1 MAKQVRSGRDPI
13 VASAVRHFTE
23 RGYHGTS
30 MRDIA
35 AGAGVTVAS
44 IYHHF
49 DSKQAVLQY
58 LMASTMEEL
67 LSATAAAVEGAGP
80 DARDRLA
87 AFVDA
92 WVLFHT
98 NRRPEALIG
107 ASEIRSLDETGR
119 AVVVGLRDQQEVQ
132 VRGIV
137 EAGVASGEFVTPYPI
152 EATRAILTMGA
163 AIATWYGEHG
173 PLSPPELSERYQE
186 LALGLVRDNRS

>member
-1 MAKQVRSGRDPI
+1 MATKQVRSGREPI

-49 DSKQAVLQY
+49 DSKQAVLQH
-58 LMASTMEEL
+58 LMATTMTDLLAST
-67 LSATAAAVEGAGP
+67 TAAVEAAGP
-80 DARDRLA
+80 EPRQQLMAH
-87 AFVDA
+87 VDA

-98 NRRPEALIG
+98 ARQPEALIG
-107 ASEIRSLDETGR
+107 ASEIRSLDESGR
-119 AVVVGLRDQQEVQ
+119 AVVIGLRDQEEAQ

-137 EAGVASGEFVTPYPI
+137 EAGIEAGEFATAYPV
-152 EATRAILTMGA
+152 EATRAIVNMGA
-163 AIATWYGEHG
+163 AIASWFTRDGA
-173 PLSPPELSERYQE
+173 LSPAELSARYQD
-186 LALGLVRDNRS
+186 LALGLVRG